1 MDRSVISQIFKINL
15 QNDKIYNSNLN
26 YQDYRSTNILINSDY
41 NSDAKKSK
49 KHFWIIDN
57 VSFPILRQIL
67 SYTIN
72 PFIFQERHQS

>member
-49 KHFWIIDN
+49 KHF
-57 VSFPILRQIL
+57 
-67 SYTIN
+67 
-72 PFIFQERHQS
+72 